1 MMNSMQTLFDFF
13 PILLFFI
20 CFKFFGIYVATGVAM
35 VASLVQVILFRIRF
49 QRFETL
55 QLISMAL
62 ILSLG
67 GLTLF
72 FHNPWFI
79 KWKPTVIYW
88 LTAGVLLFSSLFSS
102 KSLLQKLMEKNVE
115 LPQQLWKKLSYAWI
129 VFFTCMGF
137 VNIYVAY
144 NYDTNTWVNFK
155 LFGGTGLLVVFI
167 LGQAYFLTRHQL
179 PSPKQTKS
187 S

>member
-1 MMNSMQTLFDFF
+1 MMNYMQTLFDFF

-35 VASLVQVILFRIRF
+35 VASLVQVILYRIRF

-79 KWKPTVIYW
+79 KWTPTVIYW

-102 KSLLQKLMEKNVE
+102 
-115 LPQQLWKKLSYAWI
+115 
-129 VFFTCMGF
+129 
-137 VNIYVAY
+137 
-144 NYDTNTWVNFK
+144 
-155 LFGGTGLLVVFI
+155 
-167 LGQAYFLTRHQL
+167 
-179 PSPKQTKS
+179 
-187 S
+187 